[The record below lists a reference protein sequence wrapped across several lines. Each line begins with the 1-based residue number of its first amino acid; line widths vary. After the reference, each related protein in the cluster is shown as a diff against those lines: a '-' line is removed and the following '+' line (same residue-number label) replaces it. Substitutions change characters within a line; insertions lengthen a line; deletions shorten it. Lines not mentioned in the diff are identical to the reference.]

1 MGSRRG
7 TPGNL
12 AQRAGAVSGATA
24 MTKTTVMVGRRRVE
38 VSSPEKVLYPD
49 DGITKADLADYYRR
63 VAGHMLPYLADR
75 PIALERYPDGLSGE
89 RVFQKNVPRYY
100 PEWIARV
107 RVPKQGGSLQH
118 VLVKEPA
125 TLVYLANQACLTV
138 HAFLSRADRLRH
150 PDQLIFDL
158 DPPGAE
164 FQLAR
169 RVALDLRRLLEE
181 ELRLPTFVKTT
192 GGDGLHV
199 MVPLDRSED
208 FDAVRAFAAEVGRL
222 LARRD
227 PDRVTVEQRKQKRGN
242 RLFVDV
248 MRNAYAQT
256 AVPPYA
262 VRARTGAPVAT
273 PLDWEEV
280 RDPRL
285 RPDRFTMRS
294 IFGRLARRPDP
305 WKNIGRRSRSLV
317 AARERLERLLQ
328 RDGRGG

>member
-1 MGSRRG
+1 MS
-7 TPGNL
+7 
-12 AQRAGAVSGATA
+12 
-24 MTKTTVMVGRRRVE
+24 KTTVMVGRRRVE
-38 VSSPEKVLYPD
+38 LSNADKVLYPE

-63 VAGHMLPYLADR
+63 VAAHMLPHLANR

-89 RVFQKNVPRYY
+89 RVFQKNVPRYF
-100 PEWIARV
+100 PEWITRV
-107 RVPKQGGSLQH
+107 RVPKQRGSLQH

-150 PDQLIFDL
+150 PDQLMFDL
-158 DPPGAE
+158 DPPGTE
-164 FQLAR
+164 FQLAC

-181 ELRLPTFVKTT
+181 ELRLPTFVKTS
-192 GGDGLHV
+192 GGDGLHLV
-199 MVPLDRSED
+199 VPLDRSED
-208 FDAVRAFAAEVGRL
+208 FDAVRSFATDVGRL

-227 PDRVTVEQRKQKRGN
+227 PDRVTVEHRKQKRGN

-262 VRARTGAPVAT
+262 ARARHRAPVAT

-285 RPDRFTMRS
+285 RPDRFTIRS
-294 IFGRLARRPDP
+294 IFGRLARNPDP
-305 WKNIGRRSRSLV
+305 WRNLGRRARSLT

-328 RDGRGG
+328 RDDQVS